1 MKRFITY
8 TRVSTREQG
17 KSGLGLDAQ
26 ARDID
31 LYLEKH
37 AEQPYEV
44 VAKFC
49 DVESG
54 KRDDR
59 PELDKAISL
68 AKETGATLLVAKLD
82 RLSRKVSFI
91 SALMEDKKLAF
102 KVAMFPY
109 ATEFELHIYAALAQ
123 QERKFIADRTK
134 AALAA
139 AKERGVK
146 LGGARPEAAVRH
158 EAVKAAA
165 DRAAAKV
172 IDQIRDYRKSGKSYS
187 FIADQ
192 FNALGV
198 ATARGG
204 KWYHK
209 TVKQYEERLAELPTM
224 STVS

>member
-1 MKRFITY
+1 MKQFITY

-17 KSGLGLDAQ
+17 KSGLGLEAQ
-26 ARDID
+26 ERDID
-31 LYLEKH
+31 LYLAKH

-44 VAKFC
+44 VAQFC

-82 RLSRKVSFI
+82 RLSRKVSFL
-91 SALMEDKKLAF
+91 ATMMEDKKLNF
-102 KVAMFPY
+102 VVATMPHADKFQ
-109 ATEFELHIYAALAQ
+109 LHIYAALAE
-123 QERKFIADRTK
+123 QERDFISLRTK
-134 AALAA
+134 SALAA
-139 AKERGVK
+139 AKARGVK

-158 EAVKAAA
+158 EAVKDQA
-165 DRAAAKV
+165 DNFAKRV
-172 IDQIRDYRKSGKSYS
+172 IDQILDYRKSGKSYR

-198 ATARGG
+198 VTAQGG
-204 KWYHK
+204 RWHHQ
-209 TVKQYEERLAELPTM
+209 TVKRYEQRLCYY
-224 STVS
+224 

>member
-1 MKRFITY
+1 MKQFIIY

-17 KSGLGLDAQ
+17 KSGLGLEAQ
-26 ARDID
+26 ERDID

-37 AEQPYEV
+37 AEQPYEIIGT
-44 VAKFC
+44 FC

-54 KRDDR
+54 KRNDR
-59 PELDKAISL
+59 PELNKAIEL
-68 AKETGATLLVAKLD
+68 AKEAGATLLVAKLD

-91 SALMEDKKLAF
+91 SSLMEDKKLAF

-123 QERKFIADRTK
+123 QERKFISMRTK
-134 AALAA
+134 QALAA
-139 AKERGVK
+139 AKARGVK

-158 EAVKAAA
+158 QAVKDQA
-165 DRAAAKV
+165 DSFASRV
-172 IDQIRDYRKSGKSYS
+172 IDQILDYRRSGKSYR

-198 ATARGG
+198 LTAQGG
-204 KWYHK
+204 RWHHQ
-209 TVKQYEERLAELPTM
+209 TVQRYEQRL
-224 STVS
+224 SH